1 MPFPDNSTNASHHT
15 RGLVLIHIAVFL
27 FGFAGLFGKFLDCT
41 PLWIVLGRTVF
52 ASLALIVYA
61 IIFPGIPLRVATPKN
76 LVFFAIQGI
85 LLALHWLSFFAA
97 IQVSSVA
104 VGLITF
110 SSFPLFVTFMEPF
123 FFKERFKKRD
133 LLTAVAVFAGIVL
146 VVPDMDLS
154 NEVTL
159 GSMYGLASGFSFAVL
174 GLVNRRNARRC
185 HPVTAAFYQ
194 NLFAAVSLVI
204 PVVLMHSQ
212 PPEFHDILLIG
223 LLGIVFTAL
232 AHGCFITG
240 LTRIRVQTAS
250 VIAGMEPV
258 YGILFAFILLGEM
271 PDISTLVGGVLII
284 GAVISTGFLEKTK
297 NPV

>member
-1 MPFPDNSTNASHHT
+1 MPLPDNSTNASHHT

-61 IIFPGIPLRVATPKN
+61 IIFPGIPLRVATPKD
-76 LVFFAIQGI
+76 LGFFVVQGI

-133 LLTAVAVFAGIVL
+133 LLTAIAVFAGIVL

-159 GSMYGLASGFSFAVL
+159 GSIYGLASGFSFAVL

-204 PVVLMHSQ
+204 PVVLMQSQ
-212 PPEFHDILLIG
+212 PPEFHDILLLG

-258 YGILFAFILLGEM
+258 YGILFAFILLGEK
-271 PDISTLVGGVLII
+271 PDVSTLVGGVLII
-284 GAVISTGFLEKTK
+284 GAVISAGLLEKTK